1 MGTIAVMLARSR
13 GGGDAVARRMLAAST
28 APAGLPEVHS
38 AGRATFAAANHP
50 DLVESWVAADGD
62 ALAVFAGTLDNRA
75 ELDDELAVGV
85 AGGASADPART
96 VLAAFRA
103 WRERAPAR
111 LRGVFSGA
119 VFDGTT
125 LWCFRD
131 QLGFRPFFFRDDS
144 RAFLAASEAK
154 QVAAGAGI
162 ARRPDVEAA
171 ESVFFVRLEERRTT
185 LEGVERFPKASLA
198 VVEQAASARIRR
210 YWDPARLVESTSL
223 TVGEACERLAG
234 VLDAAVSRA
243 VTGNDAVSLSGGL
256 DSPTVAAFAAPRHL
270 ALSGRPLQALS
281 AVYPRH
287 PSVDER
293 PLIEAVARH
302 LGLTLHTYEQASGP
316 LDDLA
321 LWVNALDG
329 PWDTLPIPEVA
340 ESYGHARR
348 VGATTVLTGEL
359 AEYVWTVRDHLIGH
373 LVARGRVRPAA
384 EWVRARRRRGLGWRS
399 IAREAAPSLT
409 PALLAR
415 LYVRARREHFRAR
428 DLRLLPPWVD
438 PAQFD
443 ALGAPRELAT
453 PARDRWRQA
462 QLAPFGSFAWTG
474 FEADAL
480 CAARLGVQVRRPLAD
495 VDLWEFFLAL
505 PAETKFPDLTPKSLV
520 RRTMDGR
527 LPDEIVHRRRKTFFD
542 EHVLESAD
550 FEGLRRWLHRPA
562 HRVRGVDYPL
572 LERRLERRE
581 LGLFELIWAY
591 NLARVHAF
599 LGLFA

>member
-1 MGTIAVMLARSR
+1 MGTIAVVLARSR
-13 GGGDAVARRMLAAST
+13 ADGHAIARRMLEASG
-28 APAGLPEVHS
+28 APAGAPEVRS
-38 AGRATFAAANHP
+38 SGAATFAVANHP
-50 DLVESWVAADGD
+50 DLVESWVAADGGT
-62 ALAVFAGTLDNRA
+62 LAVFAGALDNRA
-75 ELDDELAVGV
+75 ALDGELGV
-85 AGGASADPART
+85 DGAGAGSADPART
-96 VLAAFRA
+96 VLAAFGA
-103 WRERAPAR
+103 WGAHAPAR

-131 QLGFRPFFFRDDS
+131 QLGFRPFFFRDDAG
-144 RAFLAASEAK
+144 AFLAASEAK
-154 QVAAGAGI
+154 QVVAGAGLT
-162 ARRPDVEAA
+162 RRPDVEAA
-171 ESVFFVRLEERRTT
+171 ESVFFVRLDERRTT

-198 VVEQAASARIRR
+198 VVEPASSVRLRR
-210 YWDPARLVESTSL
+210 YWNPAPLVESTSL
-223 TVGEACERLAG
+223 TVDEACERLAV
-234 VLDAAVSRA
+234 VLDDAVSRA

-281 AVYPRH
+281 AVYPRY

-293 PLIEAVARH
+293 PRIEAVARH
-302 LGLTLHTYEQASGP
+302 LDLTLHTYQQASGP

-321 LWVNALDG
+321 LWVDALDG
-329 PWDTLPIPEVA
+329 PWDTLPVPEVA
-340 ESYGHARR
+340 ESYWQARR
-348 VGATTVLTGEL
+348 VGASTVLTGEL

-373 LVARGRVRPAA
+373 LVSRGRVRPAA
-384 EWVRARRRRGLGWRS
+384 EWVRARRRRGRGWRS

-415 LYVRARREHFRAR
+415 LYVRARREHFRER

-438 PAQFD
+438 PSQFD

-453 PARDRWRQA
+453 PARNRWRAA

-495 VDLWEFFLAL
+495 VDLWEFFLSL

-527 LPDEIVHRRRKTFFD
+527 LPDEIVHRGRKTFFD
-542 EHVLESAD
+542 EHVLASAD
-550 FEGLRRWLHRPA
+550 FEGLRRWLVRPE
-562 HRVRGVDYPL
+562 HRVRGVDYAL

-581 LGLFELIWAY
+581 LGLFELVWAY

-599 LGLFA
+599 LELFA